1 MLDVK
6 NISYSISNRKL
17 FENASFSIP
26 SGYHVGLVGKNGIGK
41 TTLFNLIDKNLLL
54 DEGEINL
61 QKRKKISVLQQ
72 EIPNTNLSILD
83 YVLSTDSET
92 QLLIEEF
99 ENSKDQNRIIELS
112 SILDEKNAYKDEW
125 KASYIL
131 SGLGFKKDDQSKKIN
146 ELSGGWRNRVG
157 LAATLYSD
165 PDLLLLDEPT
175 NHLDFE
181 SVVWF
186 ENFLREFKG
195 TFIMISHDRQVLN
208 STVDHILHVENHN
221 LNLYTGNYD
230 QFESQ
235 FAQKSL
241 AQEAMFKKQQAFKQ
255 RVMKFVDRFGAK
267 ATKAKQAQSRLRSLE
282 KIDMVDAII
291 SDRTISFSFPKPNNL
306 GTSMLTINKVD
317 AGYDEIPVLKNINL
331 SISNDSR
338 IALVGANGNGKSTLI
353 KLIAGNLDPMK
364 GSIIKKKNLK
374 IGYFAQHQ
382 ADELDLD
389 KTGYQVLSEIDPEKP
404 DLFIRGVLGRF
415 GFDKQKSETR
425 IENLS
430 GGEKTR
436 LLFCLMSYHSPD
448 LLLMDEPTNHLDI
461 DSRLSLINSLNEFEG
476 AIILVS
482 HDKDIIEKVAEQIL
496 LVKDSKVNLF
506 VDDISDYEDILKDE
520 LKPNKG
526 HKNKNNYDSNK
537 KSRKIENKINKL
549 IVIKKELEDKMSSLE
564 NIDKFELLEE
574 LSNNYNKIKEDISCL
589 LYTSPS
595 PRDRG

>member
-17 FENASFSIP
+17 FENASFNIP

-181 SVVWF
+181 SVIWF
-186 ENFLREFKG
+186 ENFLKEFKG

-282 KIDMVDAII
+282 KIDMIDAII

-317 AGYDEIPVLKNINL
+317 AGYDEIPILKNINL

-382 ADELDLD
+382 ADELDLE

-496 LVKDSKVNLF
+496 LVKDSQVNLF
-506 VDDISDYEDILKDE
+506 VDDISDYEDILKDD

-564 NIDKFELLEE
+564 NIDNFELLEE
-574 LSNNYNKIKEDISCL
+574 LSNSYNKIKEEISDL
-589 LYTSPS
+589 ENEWIDNSS
-595 PRDRG
+595 

>member
-186 ENFLREFKG
+186 ENFLKEFKG

-382 ADELDLD
+382 ADELDLE

-496 LVKDSKVNLF
+496 LVKDGQVNLF

-526 HKNKNNYDSNK
+526 HKNKNSYESNK

-564 NIDKFELLEE
+564 NIDNFELLEE
-574 LSNNYNKIKEDISCL
+574 LSNSYNKIKKEISDL
-589 LYTSPS
+589 ENEWIDNSS
-595 PRDRG
+595 

>member
-17 FENASFSIP
+17 FENASFNIP

-267 ATKAKQAQSRLRSLE
+267 ATKAKQAQSRLRCLE
-282 KIDMVDAII
+282 KIDMIDAII

-317 AGYDEIPVLKNINL
+317 AGYDEIPILKNINL

-496 LVKDSKVNLF
+496 IVKDSQVNLF
-506 VDDISDYEDILKDE
+506 VDDISDYEDILKDD

-549 IVIKKELEDKMSSLE
+549 IVIKKELEDKMGSLE
-564 NIDKFELLEE
+564 NIDNFELLEE
-574 LSNNYNKIKEDISCL
+574 LSNSYNKIKEEISDL
-589 LYTSPS
+589 ENEWIDNSS
-595 PRDRG
+595 

>member
-17 FENASFSIP
+17 FENASFNIP

-61 QKRKKISVLQQ
+61 QKTKKISILQQ

-186 ENFLREFKG
+186 ENFLKEFKG

-317 AGYDEIPVLKNINL
+317 AGYDGIPVLKNINL

-382 ADELDLD
+382 ADELDLE

-482 HDKDIIEKVAEQIL
+482 HDKDIIAKVAEQIL
-496 LVKDSKVNLF
+496 LVKDSQVNLF

-526 HKNKNNYDSNK
+526 NKNKNIYESNK

-564 NIDKFELLEE
+564 NIDNFELLEE
-574 LSNNYNKIKEDISCL
+574 LSNSYNKIKKEILDLENEWIDNS
-589 LYTSPS
+589 S
-595 PRDRG
+595 

>member
-317 AGYDEIPVLKNINL
+317 AGYNEIPILKNINL

-526 HKNKNNYDSNK
+526 HKNKNSYESNK

-564 NIDKFELLEE
+564 NIDNFELLEE
-574 LSNNYNKIKEDISCL
+574 LSNSYNKIKKEILNLENEWVDNS
-589 LYTSPS
+589 S
-595 PRDRG
+595 

>member
-92 QLLIEEF
+92 QSLIEEF

-131 SGLGFKKDDQSKKIN
+131 SGLGFKKYDQSKKIN

-186 ENFLREFKG
+186 ENFLKEFKG

-208 STVDHILHVENHN
+208 STVDHILHVENHK

-282 KIDMVDAII
+282 KIYMVDAII

-317 AGYDEIPVLKNINL
+317 AGYDGIPILKNINL

-382 ADELDLD
+382 ADELDLE

-496 LVKDSKVNLF
+496 LVKDSQVNLF

-526 HKNKNNYDSNK
+526 NKNKNIYESNK

-564 NIDKFELLEE
+564 NIDNFELLEE
-574 LSNNYNKIKEDISCL
+574 LSNSYNKIKKEILDLENEWIDNS
-589 LYTSPS
+589 S
-595 PRDRG
+595 

>member
-17 FENASFSIP
+17 FENASFNIP

-41 TTLFNLIDKNLLL
+41 TTLFNLINKNLLL

-92 QLLIEEF
+92 QSLIEEF

-131 SGLGFKKDDQSKKIN
+131 SGLGFKKYDQSKKIN

-186 ENFLREFKG
+186 ENFLKEFKG

-208 STVDHILHVENHN
+208 NTVDHILHVENHN

-317 AGYDEIPVLKNINL
+317 AGYYEIPVLKNINL

-382 ADELDLD
+382 ADELDLE

-448 LLLMDEPTNHLDI
+448 LLLMDEPTDHLDI

-496 LVKDSKVNLF
+496 LVKDSQVNLF
-506 VDDISDYEDILKDE
+506 VDDISDYEKILKDE

-526 HKNKNNYDSNK
+526 HKNKNTYESNK

-564 NIDKFELLEE
+564 NIDNFELLEE
-574 LSNNYNKIKEDISCL
+574 LSNNYNKIKEDISNL
-589 LYTSPS
+589 ENEWVDNSS
-595 PRDRG
+595 

>member
-17 FENASFSIP
+17 FENASFNIP

-186 ENFLREFKG
+186 ENFLKEFKG

-282 KIDMVDAII
+282 KIDMIDAII

-317 AGYDEIPVLKNINL
+317 AGYDEIPILKNINL

-382 ADELDLD
+382 ADELDLE

-496 LVKDSKVNLF
+496 IVKDSQVNLF

-549 IVIKKELEDKMSSLE
+549 IVIKKELEDKMGSLE
-564 NIDKFELLEE
+564 NIDNFELLEE
-574 LSNNYNKIKEDISCL
+574 LSNSYNKIKEEISDL
-589 LYTSPS
+589 ENEWIDNSS
-595 PRDRG
+595 

>member
-17 FENASFSIP
+17 FENASFNIP

-41 TTLFNLIDKNLLL
+41 TTLFNLINKNLLL

-92 QLLIEEF
+92 QSLIEEF

-131 SGLGFKKDDQSKKIN
+131 SGLGFKKYDQSKKIN

-186 ENFLREFKG
+186 ENFLKEFKG

-317 AGYDEIPVLKNINL
+317 AGYYEIPVLKNINL

-382 ADELDLD
+382 ADELDLE

-496 LVKDSKVNLF
+496 LVKDSQVNLF
-506 VDDISDYEDILKDE
+506 VDDISDYEKILKDE

-526 HKNKNNYDSNK
+526 HKNKNTYESNK

-564 NIDKFELLEE
+564 NIDNFELLEE
-574 LSNNYNKIKEDISCL
+574 LSNSYNKIKKEILDLENEWIDNS
-589 LYTSPS
+589 S
-595 PRDRG
+595 

>member
-17 FENASFSIP
+17 FENASFNIP

-186 ENFLREFKG
+186 ENFLKEFKG

-282 KIDMVDAII
+282 KIDMIDAII

-317 AGYDEIPVLKNINL
+317 AGYDEIPILKNINL

-382 ADELDLD
+382 ADELDLE

-496 LVKDSKVNLF
+496 LVKDSQVNLF

-526 HKNKNNYDSNK
+526 NKNKNIYESNK

-549 IVIKKELEDKMSSLE
+549 IVIKKELEDKMGSLE
-564 NIDKFELLEE
+564 NIDNFELLEE
-574 LSNNYNKIKEDISCL
+574 LSNSYNKIKEEISDL
-589 LYTSPS
+589 ENEWIDNSS
-595 PRDRG
+595 

>member
-186 ENFLREFKG
+186 ENFLKEFKG

-317 AGYDEIPVLKNINL
+317 AGYDGITVLKNINL

-382 ADELDLD
+382 ADELDLE

-496 LVKDSKVNLF
+496 LVKDSQVNLF

-526 HKNKNNYDSNK
+526 NKNKNIYESNK

-564 NIDKFELLEE
+564 NIDNFELLEE
-574 LSNNYNKIKEDISCL
+574 LSNSYNKIKKEILDLENEWIDNS
-589 LYTSPS
+589 S
-595 PRDRG
+595 

>member
-17 FENASFSIP
+17 FENASFNIP

-131 SGLGFKKDDQSKKIN
+131 SGLGFNKDDQSKKIN

-186 ENFLREFKG
+186 ENFLKEFKG

-235 FAQKSL
+235 FAQKTL

-282 KIDMVDAII
+282 KIDMIDAII

-317 AGYDEIPVLKNINL
+317 AGYDEIPILKNINL

-564 NIDKFELLEE
+564 NIDNFELLEE
-574 LSNNYNKIKEDISCL
+574 LSNKYNKIKEEISDL
-589 LYTSPS
+589 ENEWIDNSS
-595 PRDRG
+595 

>member
-17 FENASFSIP
+17 FENASFNIP

-157 LAATLYSD
+157 LAATLYRD

-186 ENFLREFKG
+186 ENFLKEFKG

-282 KIDMVDAII
+282 KIDMIDAII

-317 AGYDEIPVLKNINL
+317 AGYDEIPILKNINL

-382 ADELDLD
+382 ADELDLE

-496 LVKDSKVNLF
+496 LVKDSKV
-506 VDDISDYEDILKDE
+506 
-520 LKPNKG
+520 
-526 HKNKNNYDSNK
+526 
-537 KSRKIENKINKL
+537 
-549 IVIKKELEDKMSSLE
+549 
-564 NIDKFELLEE
+564 LLE
-574 LSNNYNKIKEDISCL
+574 
-589 LYTSPS
+589 
-595 PRDRG
+595 

>member
-186 ENFLREFKG
+186 ENFLKEFKG

-317 AGYDEIPVLKNINL
+317 AGYDGIPILKNINL

-382 ADELDLD
+382 ADELDLE

-496 LVKDSKVNLF
+496 LVKDSQVNLF

-526 HKNKNNYDSNK
+526 NKNKNIYESNK

-564 NIDKFELLEE
+564 NIDNFELLEE
-574 LSNNYNKIKEDISCL
+574 LSNSYNKIKKEILDLENEWIDNS
-589 LYTSPS
+589 S
-595 PRDRG
+595 

>member
-186 ENFLREFKG
+186 ENFLKEFKG

-317 AGYDEIPVLKNINL
+317 AGYYEIPVLKNINL

-382 ADELDLD
+382 ADELDLE

-496 LVKDSKVNLF
+496 LVKDSQVNLF

-526 HKNKNNYDSNK
+526 NKNKNIYESNK

-564 NIDKFELLEE
+564 NIDNFELLEE
-574 LSNNYNKIKEDISCL
+574 LSNSYNKIKKEILDLENEWIDNS
-589 LYTSPS
+589 S
-595 PRDRG
+595 

>member
-72 EIPNTNLSILD
+72 DIPNTYLSILD

-186 ENFLREFKG
+186 ENFLKEFKG

-317 AGYDEIPVLKNINL
+317 AGYDGIPVLKNINL

-382 ADELDLD
+382 ADELDLE

-496 LVKDSKVNLF
+496 LVKDSQVNLF
-506 VDDISDYEDILKDE
+506 VDDISDYEKILKDE

-526 HKNKNNYDSNK
+526 NKNKNTYESNK

-564 NIDKFELLEE
+564 NIDNFELLEE
-574 LSNNYNKIKEDISCL
+574 LSNSYYKIKKEILDLENEWIDNS
-589 LYTSPS
+589 S
-595 PRDRG
+595 

>member
-17 FENASFSIP
+17 FENASFNIP

-186 ENFLREFKG
+186 ENFLKEFKG

-317 AGYDEIPVLKNINL
+317 AGYNEIPILKNINL

-564 NIDKFELLEE
+564 NIDNFELLEE
-574 LSNNYNKIKEDISCL
+574 LSNKYNKIKEEISDL
-589 LYTSPS
+589 ENEWIDNSS
-595 PRDRG
+595 

>member
-17 FENASFSIP
+17 FENASFNIP

-186 ENFLREFKG
+186 ENFLKEFKG

-317 AGYDEIPVLKNINL
+317 AGYDEIPILKNINL

-382 ADELDLD
+382 ADELDLE

-537 KSRKIENKINKL
+537 KNRKIENKINKL

-564 NIDKFELLEE
+564 NIDNFELLEE
-574 LSNNYNKIKEDISCL
+574 LSNKYNKIKEEISDL
-589 LYTSPS
+589 ENEWIDNSS
-595 PRDRG
+595 

>member
-17 FENASFSIP
+17 FENASFNIP

-186 ENFLREFKG
+186 ENFLKEFKG

-282 KIDMVDAII
+282 KIDMIDAII

-317 AGYDEIPVLKNINL
+317 AGYDEIPILKNINL

-382 ADELDLD
+382 ADELDLE

-496 LVKDSKVNLF
+496 IVKDSQVNLF
-506 VDDISDYEDILKDE
+506 VDDISDYEDILKDD

-564 NIDKFELLEE
+564 NIDNFELLEE
-574 LSNNYNKIKEDISCL
+574 LSNSYNKIKKEILDLENEWIDNS
-589 LYTSPS
+589 S
-595 PRDRG
+595 

>member
-17 FENASFSIP
+17 FENASFNIP

-282 KIDMVDAII
+282 KIDMIDAII

-317 AGYDEIPVLKNINL
+317 AGYDEIPILKNINL

-382 ADELDLD
+382 ADELDLE

-520 LKPNKG
+520 LKQNKG

-564 NIDKFELLEE
+564 NIDNFELLEE
-574 LSNNYNKIKEDISCL
+574 LSNKYNKIKEEISDL
-589 LYTSPS
+589 ENEWIDNSS
-595 PRDRG
+595 

>member
-17 FENASFSIP
+17 FENASFNIP

-92 QLLIEEF
+92 QLLVEEF

-186 ENFLREFKG
+186 ENFLKEFKG

-317 AGYDEIPVLKNINL
+317 AGYDEIPILKNINL

-382 ADELDLD
+382 ADELDLE

-537 KSRKIENKINKL
+537 KIRKIENKINKL

-564 NIDKFELLEE
+564 NIDNFELLEE
-574 LSNNYNKIKEDISCL
+574 LSNKYNKIKEEISDL
-589 LYTSPS
+589 ENEWIDNSS
-595 PRDRG
+595 

>member
-17 FENASFSIP
+17 FENASFNIP

-317 AGYDEIPVLKNINL
+317 AGYNEIPILKNINL

-549 IVIKKELEDKMSSLE
+549 IVIKKELEDKMGSLE
-564 NIDKFELLEE
+564 NIDNFELLEE
-574 LSNNYNKIKEDISCL
+574 LSNSYNKIKEEISDL
-589 LYTSPS
+589 ENEWIDNSS
-595 PRDRG
+595 

>member
-17 FENASFSIP
+17 FENASFNIP

-317 AGYDEIPVLKNINL
+317 AGYNEIPILKNINL

-382 ADELDLD
+382 ADELDLE

-496 LVKDSKVNLF
+496 LVKDGQVNLF

-564 NIDKFELLEE
+564 NIDNFELLEE
-574 LSNNYNKIKEDISCL
+574 LSNKYNKIKEEISDL
-589 LYTSPS
+589 ENEWIDNSS
-595 PRDRG
+595 

>member
-17 FENASFSIP
+17 FENASFNIP

-61 QKRKKISVLQQ
+61 QKRKKISLLQQ

-186 ENFLREFKG
+186 ENFLKEFKG

-317 AGYDEIPVLKNINL
+317 AGYDEIPILKNINL

-382 ADELDLD
+382 ADELDLE

-496 LVKDSKVNLF
+496 LVKDSQVNLF

-526 HKNKNNYDSNK
+526 NKNKNIYESNK

-549 IVIKKELEDKMSSLE
+549 IVIKKELEDKMGSLE
-564 NIDKFELLEE
+564 NIDNFELLEE
-574 LSNNYNKIKEDISCL
+574 LSNSYNKIKEEISDL
-589 LYTSPS
+589 ENEWIDNSS
-595 PRDRG
+595 

>member
-17 FENASFSIP
+17 FENASFNIP

-186 ENFLREFKG
+186 ENFLKEFKG

-282 KIDMVDAII
+282 KIDMIDAII

-317 AGYDEIPVLKNINL
+317 AGYDEIPILKNINL

-364 GSIIKKKNLK
+364 GSIIRKKNLK

-382 ADELDLD
+382 ADELDLE

-496 LVKDSKVNLF
+496 IVKDSQVNLF
-506 VDDISDYEDILKDE
+506 VDDISDYEDILKDD

-549 IVIKKELEDKMSSLE
+549 IVIKKELEDKMGSLE
-564 NIDKFELLEE
+564 NIDNFELLEE
-574 LSNNYNKIKEDISCL
+574 LSNSYNKIKEEISDL
-589 LYTSPS
+589 ENEWIDNSS
-595 PRDRG
+595 

>member
-17 FENASFSIP
+17 FENASFNIP

-41 TTLFNLIDKNLLL
+41 TTLFNLINKNLLL

-92 QLLIEEF
+92 QSLIEEF

-131 SGLGFKKDDQSKKIN
+131 SGLGFKKYDQSKKIN

-186 ENFLREFKG
+186 ENFLKEFKG

-317 AGYDEIPVLKNINL
+317 AGYYEIPVLRNINL

-382 ADELDLD
+382 ADELDLE

-496 LVKDSKVNLF
+496 LVKDSQVNLF
-506 VDDISDYEDILKDE
+506 VDDISDYEKILKDE

-526 HKNKNNYDSNK
+526 HKNKNTYESNK

-564 NIDKFELLEE
+564 NIDNFELLEE
-574 LSNNYNKIKEDISCL
+574 LSNSYNKIKKEILDLENEWIDNS
-589 LYTSPS
+589 S
-595 PRDRG
+595 

>member
-17 FENASFSIP
+17 FENASFNIP

-131 SGLGFKKDDQSKKIN
+131 SGLGFNKDDQSKKIN

-186 ENFLREFKG
+186 ENFLKEFKG

-282 KIDMVDAII
+282 KIDMIDAII

-317 AGYDEIPVLKNINL
+317 AGYDEIPILKNINL

-382 ADELDLD
+382 ADELDLE

-496 LVKDSKVNLF
+496 IVKDSQVNLF
-506 VDDISDYEDILKDE
+506 VDDISDYEDILKDD

-549 IVIKKELEDKMSSLE
+549 IVIKKELEDKMGSLE
-564 NIDKFELLEE
+564 NIDNFELLEE
-574 LSNNYNKIKEDISCL
+574 LSNSYNKIKEEISDL
-589 LYTSPS
+589 ENEWIDNSS
-595 PRDRG
+595 

>member
-186 ENFLREFKG
+186 ENFLKEFKG

-235 FAQKSL
+235 FAQKTL

-317 AGYDEIPVLKNINL
+317 AGYNEIPILKNINL

-496 LVKDSKVNLF
+496 LVKDGQVNLF

-526 HKNKNNYDSNK
+526 HKNKNSYESNK

-564 NIDKFELLEE
+564 NIDNFELLEE
-574 LSNNYNKIKEDISCL
+574 LSNNYNKIKEDISNL
-589 LYTSPS
+589 ENEWVDNSS
-595 PRDRG
+595 

>member
-61 QKRKKISVLQQ
+61 QKRKKISLLQQ

-181 SVVWF
+181 SVIWF
-186 ENFLREFKG
+186 ENFLKEFKG

-267 ATKAKQAQSRLRSLE
+267 ATKAKQAQSRLRYLE

-317 AGYDEIPVLKNINL
+317 AGYDGIPILKNINL

-382 ADELDLD
+382 ADELDLE

-496 LVKDSKVNLF
+496 LVKDSQVNLF

-526 HKNKNNYDSNK
+526 NKNKNIYESNK

-564 NIDKFELLEE
+564 NIDNFELLEE
-574 LSNNYNKIKEDISCL
+574 LSNSYNKIKKEILDLENEWIDNS
-589 LYTSPS
+589 S
-595 PRDRG
+595 

>member
-17 FENASFSIP
+17 FENASFNIP

-61 QKRKKISVLQQ
+61 QKTKKISILQQ

-186 ENFLREFKG
+186 ENFLKEFKG

-208 STVDHILHVENHN
+208 NTVDHILHVENHN

-241 AQEAMFKKQQAFKQ
+241 AHEAMFKKQQAFKQ
-255 RVMKFVDRFGAK
+255 KVMKFVDRFGAK

-353 KLIAGNLDPMK
+353 KLIAGNLEPMK
-364 GSIIKKKNLK
+364 GNIIKKRNLK

-382 ADELDLD
+382 ADELDLE

-415 GFDKQKSETR
+415 GFDKQKSETK

-482 HDKDIIEKVAEQIL
+482 HDKDIIEKVADQIL
-496 LVKDSKVNLF
+496 VIKDSQVNLF
-506 VDDISDYEDILKDE
+506 MDDISDYEDILKDE
-520 LKPNKG
+520 LRPSKG
-526 HKNKNNYDSNK
+526 NKNKNSYDSNK
-537 KSRKIENKINKL
+537 KSRKIENQINKL
-549 IVIKKELEDKMSSLE
+549 IVMKEELEEKMSSLE
-564 NIDKFELLEE
+564 NIDNFQLLEE
-574 LSNNYNKIKEDISCL
+574 LSNKYNDIKKEISDL
-589 LYTSPS
+589 ENEWIDNSS
-595 PRDRG
+595 

>member
-17 FENASFSIP
+17 FENASFNIP

-186 ENFLREFKG
+186 ENFLKEFKG

-317 AGYDEIPVLKNINL
+317 AGYDEIPILKNINL

-382 ADELDLD
+382 ADELDLE

-537 KSRKIENKINKL
+537 KIRKIENKINKL

-564 NIDKFELLEE
+564 NIDNFQLLEE
-574 LSNNYNKIKEDISCL
+574 LSNKY
-589 LYTSPS
+589 
-595 PRDRG
+595 

>member
-17 FENASFSIP
+17 FENASFNIP

-131 SGLGFKKDDQSKKIN
+131 SGLGFNKDDQSKKIN

-317 AGYDEIPVLKNINL
+317 AGYNEIPILKNINL

-382 ADELDLD
+382 ADELDLE

-496 LVKDSKVNLF
+496 IVKDSQVNLF
-506 VDDISDYEDILKDE
+506 VDDISDYEDILKDD

-549 IVIKKELEDKMSSLE
+549 IVIKKELEDKMGSLE
-564 NIDKFELLEE
+564 NIDNFELLEE
-574 LSNNYNKIKEDISCL
+574 LSNSYNKIKEEISDL
-589 LYTSPS
+589 ENEWIDNSS
-595 PRDRG
+595 

>member
-61 QKRKKISVLQQ
+61 QKRKKVSVLQQ

-186 ENFLREFKG
+186 ENFLKEFKG

-317 AGYDEIPVLKNINL
+317 AGYDEIPILKNINL

-382 ADELDLD
+382 ADELDLE

-482 HDKDIIEKVAEQIL
+482 HDKDIIAKVAEQIL
-496 LVKDSKVNLF
+496 LVKDSQVNLF

-526 HKNKNNYDSNK
+526 NKNKNIYESNK

-564 NIDKFELLEE
+564 NIDNFELLEE
-574 LSNNYNKIKEDISCL
+574 LSNSYNKIKKEILDLENEWIDNS
-589 LYTSPS
+589 S
-595 PRDRG
+595 

>member
-17 FENASFSIP
+17 FENASFNIP

-235 FAQKSL
+235 FAQKTL

-317 AGYDEIPVLKNINL
+317 AGYNEIPILKNINL

-382 ADELDLD
+382 ADELDLE

-564 NIDKFELLEE
+564 NIDNFELLEE
-574 LSNNYNKIKEDISCL
+574 LSNKYNKIKEEISDL
-589 LYTSPS
+589 ENEWIDNSS
-595 PRDRG
+595 

>member
-186 ENFLREFKG
+186 ENFLKEFKG

-255 RVMKFVDRFGAK
+255 RVMNFVDRFGAK

-317 AGYDEIPVLKNINL
+317 AGYNEIPILKNINL

-382 ADELDLD
+382 ADELDLE

-496 LVKDSKVNLF
+496 LVKDGQVNLF

-526 HKNKNNYDSNK
+526 HKNKNSYESNK

-564 NIDKFELLEE
+564 NIDNFELLEE
-574 LSNNYNKIKEDISCL
+574 LSNNYNKIKEDISNL
-589 LYTSPS
+589 ENEWVDNSS
-595 PRDRG
+595 

>member
-61 QKRKKISVLQQ
+61 QKRKKISLLQQ

-131 SGLGFKKDDQSKKIN
+131 SGLGFKKYDQSKKIN

-186 ENFLREFKG
+186 ENFLKEFKG

-317 AGYDEIPVLKNINL
+317 AGYDGIPILKNINL

-382 ADELDLD
+382 ADELDLE

-496 LVKDSKVNLF
+496 LVKDSQVNLF

-526 HKNKNNYDSNK
+526 NKNKNIYESNK

-564 NIDKFELLEE
+564 NIDNFELLEE
-574 LSNNYNKIKEDISCL
+574 LSNSYNKIKKEILDLENEWIDNS
-589 LYTSPS
+589 S
-595 PRDRG
+595 

>member
-17 FENASFSIP
+17 FENASFNIP

-186 ENFLREFKG
+186 ENFLKEFKG

-282 KIDMVDAII
+282 KIDMIDAII

-317 AGYDEIPVLKNINL
+317 AGYDEIPILKNINL

-364 GSIIKKKNLK
+364 GSIIRKKNLK

-382 ADELDLD
+382 ADELDLE

-448 LLLMDEPTNHLDI
+448 LLLIDEPTNHLDI

-496 LVKDSKVNLF
+496 IVKDSQVNLF
-506 VDDISDYEDILKDE
+506 VDDISDYEDILKDD

-549 IVIKKELEDKMSSLE
+549 IVIKKELEDKMGSLE
-564 NIDKFELLEE
+564 NIDNFELLEE
-574 LSNNYNKIKEDISCL
+574 LSNSYNKIKEEISDL
-589 LYTSPS
+589 ENEWIDNSS
-595 PRDRG
+595 